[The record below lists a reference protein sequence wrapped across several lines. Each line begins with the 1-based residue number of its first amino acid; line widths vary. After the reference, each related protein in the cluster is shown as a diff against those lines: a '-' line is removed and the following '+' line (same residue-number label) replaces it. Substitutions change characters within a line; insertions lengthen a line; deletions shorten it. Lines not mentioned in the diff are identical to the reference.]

1 MDKFKRVILIVLD
14 GCGVGNAP
22 DAKLFGDEGAN
33 TLKHVIEF
41 SRINLINLRTL
52 GLYKLIQKNTNDILS
67 NCIYGMLEELSSAK
81 DTITGHWELMG
92 IIRNKPF
99 NTYPEGLPVE
109 LLNRFIKINNL
120 DGYLGGHPASGT
132 EIIKTLGETHLK
144 TGWPICYTSADSVLQ
159 IACHTSIFPLNRLY
173 GLCEKIFDVAVYE
186 YGLARVIARPFTGS
200 PGYFTRTPD
209 RKDFSIKPPENNVLA
224 TLTKNNI
231 KTIGIGKIGDIFAH
245 QYLDIELHSK
255 GNSACINDLLN
266 VLQNAN
272 INSLIFVNLVDFDML
287 YGHRN
292 DVAGFA
298 QALAEFDSR
307 LAHIIEKLPNNDL
320 LMITADHGCDPTYP
334 GTDHTRE
341 NVPLLIYSKQF
352 ESTHSFST
360 KKGFLFVG
368 DTILKYFGLRPIN
381 GAIIEEVFHENG

>member
-1 MDKFKRVILIVLD
+1 MANSKRVILIVLD

-22 DAKLFGDEGAN
+22 DAALFGDEGAN
-33 TLKHVIEF
+33 TLKHVLESTNIT
-41 SRINLINLRTL
+41 LPHLKAL
-52 GLYKLIQKNTNDILS
+52 GLYELIKPNSTGNLN
-67 NCIYGMLEELSSAK
+67 NCIYGILEELSTAK

-120 DGYLGGHPASGT
+120 DGFLGGHPASGT

-144 TGWPICYTSADSVLQ
+144 TGYPICYTSADSVLQ
-159 IACHTSIFPLNRLY
+159 IACHTSKYSLENLY
-173 GLCEKIFDVAVYE
+173 KMCKNIFDTAVKE
-186 YGLARVIARPFTGS
+186 YGLARVIARPFTGT
-200 PGYFTRTPD
+200 PPNFTRTPD

-266 VLQNAN
+266 VLQKENAN
-272 INSLIFVNLVDFDML
+272 SFIFVNLVDFDML

-292 DVAGFA
+292 NVAGFA
-298 QALAEFDSR
+298 NALSEFDYF
-307 LAHIIEKLPNNDL
+307 LPDIIKKMDEEDL
-320 LMITADHGCDPTYP
+320 LMISADHGCDPTHP

-341 NVPLLIYSKQF
+341 NVPLILYKKDLTSNYF
-352 ESTHSFST
+352 FGT
-360 KKGFLFVG
+360 KKGFIHAG
-368 DTILKYFGLRPIN
+368 NTILKCFGIKPLN
-381 GAIIEEVFHENG
+381 DNIIEEVFHENG